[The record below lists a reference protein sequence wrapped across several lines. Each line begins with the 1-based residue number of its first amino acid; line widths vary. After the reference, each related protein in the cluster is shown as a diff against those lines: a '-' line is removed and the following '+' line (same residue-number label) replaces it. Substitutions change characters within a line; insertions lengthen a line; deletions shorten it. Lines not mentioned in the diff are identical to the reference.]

1 MSIALP
7 TIVFYPWRQNWVLV
21 SQGKTW
27 NHGFK
32 PGSELKVPTP
42 VVSRNHISSGQLSEP
57 QGTGPSALSARTR
70 QGSTPGPAPPLWNA
84 YRGNSVASKW
94 FLFITA
100 TNSCLTNLKI
110 FVFGKHIHSALHKD
124 DELKMMKASVA
135 RTRQRQD
142 SRSKQG
148 PGQQA
153 ATPPRT
159 GAQRGAAAVLVLH
172 TIGALFPRGRPGE
185 GGQLPDPS

>member
-1 MSIALP
+1 ML
-7 TIVFYPWRQNWVLV
+7 
-21 SQGKTW
+21 
-27 NHGFK
+27 
-32 PGSELKVPTP
+32 
-42 VVSRNHISSGQLSEP
+42 SRNHISSGQLSEP
-57 QGTGPSALSARTR
+57 QGTGLSALSPWTR
-70 QGSTPGPAPPLWNA
+70 RGSAPSPAPPLWNP
-84 YRGNSVASKW
+84 YRGNGVASRG

-100 TNSCLTNLKI
+100 TNSCLTNLKN

-124 DELKMMKASVA
+124 DELKMMKMMKASVA
-135 RTRQRQD
+135 RIRQRHD

-153 ATPPRT
+153 GTPPGT
-159 GAQRGAAAVLVLH
+159 GAQRDAAAVLVLH